1 MRKSF
6 FFDDLQKNLYQ
17 LMLSV
22 RIRKYQ
28 NNFNFRFMKHVT
40 MIFLLGMIFFSCQ
53 KDELPVLVCGVEDP
67 VEDLDWLNEQIR
79 ELEGSDFG
87 AFQYFTQAKSGN
99 QDIFILKNCCSNCN
113 SVYPIYDCQGNELGS
128 VGDSRFPMSAISDEK
143 VIWKSSNSLC
153 NV

>member
-1 MRKSF
+1 
-6 FFDDLQKNLYQ
+6 
-17 LMLSV
+17 
-22 RIRKYQ
+22 
-28 NNFNFRFMKHVT
+28 MKHLSL
-40 MIFLLGMIFFSCQ
+40 ILLLGMIFFSCQ